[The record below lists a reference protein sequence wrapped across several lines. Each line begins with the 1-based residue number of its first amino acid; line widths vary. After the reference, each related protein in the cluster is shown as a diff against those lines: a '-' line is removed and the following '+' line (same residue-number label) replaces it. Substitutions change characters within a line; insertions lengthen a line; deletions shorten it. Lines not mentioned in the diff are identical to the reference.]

1 MYQNVLEVNDLVK
14 KYREFSLK
22 EVSFKIPRGYIMG
35 FSGQNGAGKSTTL
48 KCIMDLI
55 KYESGNIN
63 VFGLDNIKHSTEIK
77 GKLGYVSEEQYFYD
91 HMTVEWT
98 GNFVGS
104 FYKSWDKAFFNKLLD
119 RFNVDSGKKIR
130 ELSKGMKTK
139 LSLALAMAHK
149 PELLILDEPTSGLDP
164 VVRNELLEIFLEI
177 MQNEDSSIFFST
189 HITSDI
195 EKVADYI
202 TIIENGS
209 IIVSES
215 KDSILDKW
223 VVVKAENRYLNND
236 VQKSL
241 IGFKQGDF
249 GYSGI
254 TDNFERFKEKFKED
268 FPEGNLITSRIS
280 LDEYMLR
287 IVKEGGVHV

>member
-1 MYQNVLEVNDLVK
+1 
-14 KYREFSLK
+14 
-22 EVSFKIPRGYIMG
+22 
-35 FSGQNGAGKSTTL
+35 
-48 KCIMDLI
+48 
-55 KYESGNIN
+55 
-63 VFGLDNIKHSTEIK
+63 
-77 GKLGYVSEEQYFYD
+77 
-91 HMTVEWT
+91 
-98 GNFVGS
+98 
-104 FYKSWDKAFFNKLLD
+104 
-119 RFNVDSGKKIR
+119 
-130 ELSKGMKTK
+130 
-139 LSLALAMAHK
+139 
-149 PELLILDEPTSGLDP
+149 
-164 VVRNELLEIFLEI
+164 
-177 MQNEDSSIFFST
+177 
-189 HITSDI
+189 
-195 EKVADYI
+195 
-202 TIIENGS
+202 
-209 IIVSES
+209 VSES